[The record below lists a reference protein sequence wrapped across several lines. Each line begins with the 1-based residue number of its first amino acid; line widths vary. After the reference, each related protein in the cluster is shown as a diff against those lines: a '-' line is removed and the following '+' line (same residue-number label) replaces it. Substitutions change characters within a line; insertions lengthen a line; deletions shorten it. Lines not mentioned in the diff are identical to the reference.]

1 MAGRFLGTDTRP
13 LSQIL
18 AADRAALESLGLT
31 PERLA
36 ERMQGLTDR
45 ARAALGTEV
54 VIDNR
59 LAVSCEE
66 WKGLVVCPWPHG
78 GRFDKRITM
87 VRRMDTGQTC
97 SWTDLHIHLIAEHGF
112 FEGKGAAFRL
122 EPADLARILFDPA

>member
-1 MAGRFLGTDTRP
+1 MNRSPDNQSAERILRASPAMAGRFLGTDTRP

-54 VIDNR
+54 VID
-59 LAVSCEE
+59 
-66 WKGLVVCPWPHG
+66 
-78 GRFDKRITM
+78 
-87 VRRMDTGQTC
+87 
-97 SWTDLHIHLIAEHGF
+97 
-112 FEGKGAAFRL
+112 
-122 EPADLARILFDPA
+122 